1 MTPRVEWIAFRC
13 WIGAVLLAAAV
24 DVLAGLIT

>member
-13 WIGAVLLAAAV
+13 WIGAVLLAAAA
-24 DVLAGLIT
+24 DLLGVLS